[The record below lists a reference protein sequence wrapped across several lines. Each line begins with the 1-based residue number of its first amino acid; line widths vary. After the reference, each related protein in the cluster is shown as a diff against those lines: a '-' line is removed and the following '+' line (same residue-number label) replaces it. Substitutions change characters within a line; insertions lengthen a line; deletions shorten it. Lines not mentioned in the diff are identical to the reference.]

1 MSIIKYN
8 DTIGLISCS
17 NGLNNNIKDKI
28 NTLVNLLNSLNIYVV
43 ISEALFSNIDGT
55 TLSAKFRAKEL
66 MKFYN
71 DNNIKAIFDLS
82 GGDLCNEI
90 LDYLNYSDICKTKK
104 PFIGY
109 SDLTVL
115 INALYKKSNIL
126 NFNYQLRNLVGQ
138 NAILQKEYFIKYF
151 LKEEEINNTFNYN
164 FIKGNYMEGTIIG
177 GNIRCFLKL
186 AGTDYIPSF
195 NNKILFLEALSGDIN
210 KISTFIAQYKQL
222 GAFSKINGLILGT
235 FTEMEKTYS
244 DIEVKN
250 YFLEKLN
257 EYSFP
262 IVKTSELGHGSDSK
276 AIPIGK
282 KVILK

>member
-17 NGLNNNIKDKI
+17 NGLNYNIRDKI
-28 NTLVNLLNSLNIYVV
+28 NTLVNLLNSLNINVV

-55 TLSAKFRAKEL
+55 TLPAKFRAKEL

-90 LDYLNYSDICKTKK
+90 LDYLNYSDIANSKK

-115 INALYKKSNIL
+115 INALYKKSNIP
-126 NFNYQLRNLVGQ
+126 NFNYQLRNLVGE
-138 NAILQKEYFIKYF
+138 NTALQKEYFSKYF
-151 LKEEEINNTFNYN
+151 FKEEEMINTFNYK

-186 AGTDYIPSF
+186 AGTEYMPSF

-210 KISTFIAQYKQL
+210 KISTFLAQYKQI

-244 DIEVKN
+244 DIEIKD
-250 YFLEKLN
+250 YFLEKLK

-282 KVILK
+282 KAILK